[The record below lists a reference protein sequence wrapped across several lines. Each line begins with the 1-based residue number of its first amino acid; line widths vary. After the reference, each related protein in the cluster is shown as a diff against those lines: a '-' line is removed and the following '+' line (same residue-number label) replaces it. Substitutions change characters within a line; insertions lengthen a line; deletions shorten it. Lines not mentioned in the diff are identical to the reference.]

1 MVLAR
6 AAEDYKVYVLVQTAT
21 AQEEQRRLHP
31 AVPASGIA
39 AGELFLA
46 AVASN
51 SYSQGGDDAA
61 ALGAQINLSM
71 DEGEKEN

>member
-1 MVLAR
+1 MLAR

-21 AQEEQRRLHP
+21 AQEELRLLHP
-31 AVPASGIA
+31 AVPASGLA

-51 SYSQGGDDAA
+51 SYLQAGDDAA
-61 ALGAQINLSM
+61 APAVQINLSM

>member
-1 MVLAR
+1 MLALT
-6 AAEDYKVYVLVQTAT
+6 AEDYKVYVLVQTAT
-21 AQEEQRRLHP
+21 GQEEQRLLHP

-51 SYSQGGDDAA
+51 SYLQGGDDAA
-61 ALGAQINLSM
+61 ALGVQINLAA
-71 DEGEKEN
+71 GAAAPPA